1 MTADPLPKSDLILCR
16 DCLDE
21 KWLHSGGIYSD
32 KRLALWGFGRDSIG
46 GRGVPAEP
54 RHVNI
59 ACHFRPGYYGPMRL
73 VRAALVAVLFLFAGV
88 QLHAQ
93 SADER
98 YVQIFNWIQEADALS
113 EHGEWRSAVTRYLE
127 AQSTLKNLNSAFP
140 GWHETVVKFR
150 LAYLNERLEALT
162 QKMPQTNE
170 VAEASTNTTNNASAS
185 TNVVHQ
191 LNDEIRRLNAQNA
204 LLEAKLKEAFSVQP
218 AAVDPRELSKAQEQ
232 IRELQKERD
241 LLKANVDKQ
250 SPAPNTSAMD
260 QERQLVADIKARL
273 AEEIQKS
280 ATLANENNRLKE
292 HLTVLTTS
300 GRGGSKELQIARAMV
315 AALQAT
321 NTALRS
327 ELLVMQSHMADNRAP
342 APQSAP
348 QSSAEPP
355 NEDLQKQL
363 ETARARLQMYEAAP
377 IPYTAEELAFF
388 KQPALK
394 VAVSD
399 LPNNSAGDSN
409 GQPRRK
415 QHDVPPGAGAL
426 LAEAQRAAET
436 GRFEE
441 AEQKYLQV
449 LRQDANNVYTL
460 ANLAAVQIDL
470 NKMAEAEDHLKKALA
485 ADPRDSASL
494 FLYGRLKFSQEKW
507 DEALDYLS
515 RAAGIAPD
523 EPRTQ
528 FFLGKTLIQKGNR
541 NQAEKVLR
549 KAVQLKPGWGEA
561 HYLLAVL
568 YGTQQPSFKELAEWH
583 YKKAIAGGY
592 PRNPEFEKTIEDKNP
607 TSAANQ

>member
-1 MTADPLPKSDLILCR
+1 
-16 DCLDE
+16 
-21 KWLHSGGIYSD
+21 
-32 KRLALWGFGRDSIG
+32 
-46 GRGVPAEP
+46 
-54 RHVNI
+54 
-59 ACHFRPGYYGPMRL
+59 MRF
-73 VRAALVAVLFLFAGV
+73 VRAALAVVFLLCAGA

-98 YVQIFNWIQEADALS
+98 YVQIFNWIQEADSLS
-113 EHGEWRSAVTRYLE
+113 EHGEWRTAVMRYLE
-127 AQSTLKNLNSAFP
+127 AQNALKTLHSAFP

-170 VAEASTNTTNNASAS
+170 VAETSTNATQNASAA
-185 TNVVHQ
+185 TNAVMQ
-191 LNDEIRRLNAQNA
+191 LNDEIKRLNAQNA
-204 LLEAKLKEAFSVQP
+204 LLEAKLKEALSVHP
-218 AAVDPRELSKAQEQ
+218 AAVDPRELAKAQEQ

-241 LLKANVDKQ
+241 LLKANVDKG
-250 SPAPNTSAMD
+250 AGNSAME

-273 AEEIQKS
+273 NEEIQKS
-280 ATLANENNRLKE
+280 ALLANENNRLKE
-292 HLTVLTTS
+292 QLTVVTSS
-300 GRGGSKELQIARAMV
+300 GRGGSKELQIARAMI

-327 ELLVMQSHMADNRAP
+327 ELLVIQSRMAENRAP
-342 APQSAP
+342 EAAPQPSANAAP
-348 QSSAEPP
+348 EP
-355 NEDLQKQL
+355 NADVQKQL
-363 ETARARLQMYEAAP
+363 EAARARLQMYEAAP
-377 IPYTAEELAFF
+377 IPYTAEELTFF
-388 KQPALK
+388 KQPNLK

-399 LPNNSAGDSN
+399 LPNNSAADSS

-415 QHDVPPGAGAL
+415 QQDIPPGAGAI

-436 GRFEE
+436 GRYEE

-470 NKMAEAEDHLKKALA
+470 NKQTEAEEHLRKALA
-485 ADPRDSASL
+485 AEPRDSASL
-494 FLYGRLKFSQEKW
+494 FLYGRLKFMQEKW
-507 DEALDYLS
+507 DEALDHLS
-515 RAAGIAPD
+515 RGAAVAPD
-523 EPRTQ
+523 DARIQ

-592 PRNPEFEKTIEDKNP
+592 PRNPDFEKTIEDKTP